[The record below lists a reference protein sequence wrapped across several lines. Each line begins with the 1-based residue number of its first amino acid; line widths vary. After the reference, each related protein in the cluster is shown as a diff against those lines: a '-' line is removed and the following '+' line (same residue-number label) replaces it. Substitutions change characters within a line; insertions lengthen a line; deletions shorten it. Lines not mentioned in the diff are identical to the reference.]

1 MRRPYMK
8 ILFVSDGDVRKKGGI
23 ETYIRSLA
31 SEYLKNGFLFSDIE
45 VSYLDSTM
53 FNGFDLLNKRIVY
66 RSSIKKKILEICP
79 DVVHIHGFS
88 SFFIFQAISVIP
100 KNAKSIYTP
109 CYHPFS
115 AHNRPLLAYLFFHLF
130 SVRYIKKV
138 SKIILLTKTEK
149 FFFKDFISED
159 RLTVI
164 PGGITTIYDKVE
176 PKICNRTLLF
186 IGRHDDNKRL
196 DFLHSNKEFFFNN
209 NVKVKVVTNVALN
222 DNDVFEYYKG
232 LTQSELLEVYK
243 SCSIIV
249 IPSRYESFS
258 LVALEAMSAG
268 LLVLMSSN
276 IMIKDYIQNESFVS
290 IFEYGDHDSF
300 KRRLIGMMDLED
312 VEFATRSKLSRTVST
327 KFQWHNIAKEVFK
340 VY

>member
-1 MRRPYMK
+1 MK

-31 SEYLKNGFLFSDIE
+31 SEYLKNEFLFSDIE

-53 FNGFDLLNKRIVY
+53 FSGFDLFDKRITY

-88 SFFIFQAISVIP
+88 SFFIFQVISVMP
-100 KNAKSIYTP
+100 KNVKSVYTP

-130 SVRYIKKV
+130 SVRYIKKLNN
-138 SKIILLTKTEK
+138 IILLTKTEK
-149 FFFKDFISED
+149 DFFKRFILED
-159 RLTVI
+159 RLTII
-164 PGGITTIYDKVE
+164 PGGINTIDDKVGS
-176 PKICNRTLLF
+176 KTYNRTLLF
-186 IGRHDDNKRL
+186 IGRHDDNKQL
-196 DFLHSNKEFFFNN
+196 DFLHSNKKFFLNN
-209 NVKVKVVTNVALN
+209 NVKVKVVTNVFLD

-276 IMIKDYIQNESFVS
+276 VMIKDYIQNESFASV
-290 IFEYGDHDSF
+290 FEYGNQDSF
-300 KRRLIGMMDLED
+300 KRRLIDMMDLED
-312 VEFATRSKLSRTVST
+312 AEFSNRSKLSRAFSR
-327 KFQWHNIAKEVFK
+327 KFQWHNIAKDVFK
-340 VY
+340 IYRSS